1 MSRGNLLQGQ
11 ASGKLGG
18 TVLMVRNGQQLARV
32 YTTSGA
38 RSGESASEA
47 SRIQRVSFGAAS
59 NQWNL
64 YRYICTRMYR
74 RGRTASQS
82 DYNYF
87 VKRNNALLPY
97 LDKIE
102 NRDGV
107 HCLQPG
113 IFSEGNLGRIDL
125 MHSVSVYPAEHTAS
139 VKIMDLNLPSITAVA
154 WTDVLSKLKS
164 VLASAYPLAS
174 KVSYVFSIPRE
185 ETITDEG
192 ETFLSQSVKHHVI
205 TIDLYKES
213 TPGENESA
221 VNTYFASKIDS
232 GTLHDV
238 IAAATENIVGP
249 SYLMRVPTAVESEI
263 NFVKS
268 IGVLLFATDNL
279 VSDCYTTV
287 LDENSVPVSEG
298 AYSVWAGYRTNDALR
313 AAAESYGFQ
322 AGVMKD
328 KIASRVINFEAQQ
341 QNYVARLAKVDST
354 AAAAVKSEIE
364 SAGGVKI
371 RSVRRAEEPSDE

>member
-11 ASGKLGG
+11 ASGKLGD
-18 TVLMVRNGQQLARV
+18 TVLMVRNGKQLARV

-38 RSGESASEA
+38 RSGDSASEA

-59 NQWNL
+59 NQWGL

-74 RGRTASQS
+74 KGRTASQS

-87 VKRNNALLPY
+87 VKRNSTLLPY
-97 LDKIE
+97 LDKVE

-113 IFSEGNLGRIDL
+113 VFSEGSLGRIDL
-125 MHSVSVYPAEHTAS
+125 VHAVNERSAERPAS
-139 VKIMDLNLPSITAVA
+139 VIITDTNMPSISLVL
-154 WTDVLSKLKS
+154 WTENMSALKS
-164 VLASAYPLAS
+164 SLASAYPLAS
-174 KVSYVFSIPRE
+174 KVTYVISVPRE
-185 ETITDEG
+185 EIISEVG

-205 TIDLYKES
+205 TIDLYRES
-213 TPGENESA
+213 TPGENTQP
-221 VNTYFASKIDS
+221 VRTYFAEKLGS

-238 IAAATENIVGP
+238 IEQCNGNIVSGSYILRLP
-249 SYLMRVPTAVESEI
+249 SHDESTDEL
-263 NFVKS
+263 
-268 IGVLLFATDNL
+268 IGSLGLLVFATDDL

-287 LDENSVPVSEG
+287 LDENSVPVSIG
-298 AYSVWAGYRTNDALR
+298 AYSIWAGYRTNDALR

-322 AGVMKD
+322 AGVMRD
-328 KIASRVINFEAQQ
+328 RIASRVINFETQQ
-341 QNYVARLAKVDST
+341 QNYIARLAKVDT
-354 AAAAVKSEIE
+354 AAAAAVKSEIE

-371 RSVRRAEEPSDE
+371 RSVRKADEPKDE

>member
-1 MSRGNLLQGQ
+1 
-11 ASGKLGG
+11 
-18 TVLMVRNGQQLARV
+18 MVRNGQQLARV